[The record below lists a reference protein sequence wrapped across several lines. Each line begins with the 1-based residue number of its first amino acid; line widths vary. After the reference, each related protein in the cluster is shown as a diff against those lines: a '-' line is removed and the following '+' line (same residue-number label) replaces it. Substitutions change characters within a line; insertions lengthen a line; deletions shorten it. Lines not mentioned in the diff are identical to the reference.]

1 MNLSTPTTFATTI
14 NHYTNMSLYSLEGT
28 IIHIGETEHIGEK
41 LFPKRIFAI
50 ESKDREYTFQHA
62 LVLLK
67 DNTSLIDK
75 YEVGQKVQVRFATSS
90 REWNGK
96 WFTENKAVFIQDT
109 SNHQPQE
116 KTGTHSTPPPVPP
129 PPPPKPPQEK
139 DGYEQAEENEEKV
152 PF

>member
-1 MNLSTPTTFATTI
+1 MALF
-14 NHYTNMSLYSLEGT
+14 SLEGV

-41 LFPKRIFAI
+41 QFPKRTFAI
-50 ESKDREYTFQHA
+50 ESKDGEYTSKHA
-62 LVLLK
+62 LILLG
-67 DNTSLIDK
+67 DSTTLIDK

-96 WFTENKAVFIQDT
+96 WFTENKAVFIQNT

-129 PPPPKPPQEK
+129 LDPPPPPKPPQEK
-139 DGYEQAEENEEKV
+139 DGYEQAEEDEEEV